1 MIDYETLQQMHPE
14 EHRARNRDDLGAE
27 LLSNVQPPP
36 EDDFTLCLPPTI
48 VGFNMQK
55 KEWGTS
61 QYSIPLPLQEPNLFS
76 NIVTLE
82 VDLIEDV
89 VWNTDAFKFLVIDDR
104 MKELVQAVVTNQIH
118 SAESTDL
125 IRGKGSGLTMLL
137 HG

>member
-1 MIDYETLQQMHPE
+1 MF
-14 EHRARNRDDLGAE
+14 
-27 LLSNVQPPP
+27 SNV
-36 EDDFTLCLPPTI
+36 
-48 VGFNMQK
+48 
-55 KEWGTS
+55 
-61 QYSIPLPLQEPNLFS
+61 
-76 NIVTLE
+76 VTLE